1 MQWQMISIQQME
13 VCLVVVIITTI
24 IPTFKHECSA
34 SGCSL
39 TGLQYSSH
47 LTLGCD
53 LVDSDG
59 SLRKTLWTINLPF
72 AFFCFLC
79 QEMLQVFRDCL
90 YKDYLA
96 FLFSEG
102 AGIASACNS
111 KEKAFSC
118 AFLCLSGTFLQISTL
133 HSK

>member
-1 MQWQMISIQQME
+1 MISIQQME
-13 VCLVVVIITTI
+13 VYLVVVIITTI

-47 LTLGCD
+47 LTFGCD

-72 AFFCFLC
+72 AFFFAPSVRKCF
-79 QEMLQVFRDCL
+79 R
-90 YKDYLA
+90 
-96 FLFSEG
+96 FL
-102 AGIASACNS
+102 
-111 KEKAFSC
+111 
-118 AFLCLSGTFLQISTL
+118 GTVYTRII
-133 HSK
+133 

>member
-39 TGLQYSSH
+39 TGLQFSSH

-72 AFFCFLC
+72 AFFLLPLLGNALGF
-79 QEMLQVFRDCL
+79 
-90 YKDYLA
+90 
-96 FLFSEG
+96 
-102 AGIASACNS
+102 
-111 KEKAFSC
+111 
-118 AFLCLSGTFLQISTL
+118 
-133 HSK
+133 